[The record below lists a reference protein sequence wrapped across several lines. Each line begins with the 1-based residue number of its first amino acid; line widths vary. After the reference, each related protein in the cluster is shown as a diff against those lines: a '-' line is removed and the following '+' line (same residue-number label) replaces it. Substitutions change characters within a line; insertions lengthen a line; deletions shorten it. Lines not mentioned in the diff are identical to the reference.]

1 MQLARLQT
9 LPASSG
15 WSSTSSDSPIIYDS
29 SRTHSQEY
37 GTVPGPQPLGAL
49 LPTPSDTSQRAS
61 LKKFIKL
68 ESQQVVVTFSSY
80 FSSRCG
86 VCTVAEGCWRGF
98 YRFTVTDSSLG
109 HCAVFNFY
117 ILFLVSYFFYL
128 GLSGIPITRYL
139 PRSTQSTALW
149 PVTKKSRYQ

>member
-1 MQLARLQT
+1 MIHHAHTPR
-9 LPASSG
+9 S
-15 WSSTSSDSPIIYDS
+15 
-29 SRTHSQEY
+29 
-37 GTVPGPQPLGAL
+37 TVPGSQPLGAL
-49 LPTPSDTSQRAS
+49 LPTPSQRAS

-128 GLSGIPITRYL
+128 GLSGIPLTRYL

-149 PVTKKSRYQ
+149 PVTKKSGLGAALVIARRWGASVRFGFSDC